1 MPENPTPTAT
11 PSENA
16 TPASC
21 RPARRHRRP
30 GAVAQ
35 CRPAV
40 VAQFGALRRRGG
52 AALTSEHGT
61 TSISSSVVA
70 KIAAM
75 STQEIP
81 GVQAMGKSMS
91 RAFGAIRSKVPGA
104 SPATA
109 QGVSVEVGERQAA
122 IDIDI
127 VCYYG
132 QSIVETADAIR
143 QNVIERIEGMTGL
156 EVVEV
161 NISVDDL
168 YIESDGDEHG
178 CPGRVTDPT
187 PTPATSPTPVA
198 PVDPGGGAVWRWR
211 SPPRWTRSSG
221 CAARADRV
229 SRWPPST
236 PAAGW

>member
-1 MPENPTPTAT
+1 MPENPTPTPTASET
-11 PSENA
+11 P
-16 TPASC
+16 TPAVGG
-21 RPARRHRRP
+21 RPDATADKSPSRSADRP
-30 GAVAQ
+30 SSRSVERSGS
-35 CRPAV
+35 
-40 VAQFGALRRRGG
+40 GGG
-52 AALTSEHGT
+52 AALQSEHGT

-70 KIAAM
+70 KIAAL

-81 GVQAMGKSMS
+81 GVQAMGKSVT

-143 QNVIERIEGMTGL
+143 QNVIERIEGMTSL

-168 YIESDGDEHG
+168 YIESDGDDQG
-178 CPGRVTDPT
+178 SRVE
-187 PTPATSPTPVA
+187 
-198 PVDPGGGAVWRWR
+198 
-211 SPPRWTRSSG
+211 
-221 CAARADRV
+221 
-229 SRWPPST
+229 
-236 PAAGW
+236 